1 MVAKP
6 ARIMVG
12 MRYLGLFVML
22 LVMQMA
28 WAFPRVGVHQGFT
41 RLVFDVPTGTQF
53 AVGQNGNT
61 FRIGFNG
68 VKVAPASGAVNS
80 YEVRDYRVAVEGNM
94 SVAYIQIQPGVS
106 YKIMTIPGETGQQA
120 RVVVDF
126 VGSVPTPGEIHPVV
140 VIDPGH
146 GGSDPGAV
154 GFVVEKELTLDLA
167 FRLKRYLEARGIEV
181 ILTRETDTHL
191 STAKVQDLSMRAG
204 MADPRK
210 TLFVSIH
217 ANSAARPAQGIET
230 YYLGRAL
237 EPGVLSLA
245 VKENGGGEVGSQ
257 LTQQAQNSVNRI
269 MADLIAQTNLDF
281 SRRLASSVQGSLLQ
295 STGGKDR
302 GVQSAPFYVIRN
314 ARIPA
319 ILVEVGFVNH
329 PVEGKNLATG
339 AYRDRVVEGIGGG
352 ILNFLG
358 DGAFVY
364 R

>member
-1 MVAKP
+1 MLVA
-6 ARIMVG
+6 
-12 MRYLGLFVML
+12 
-22 LVMQMA
+22 QMA
-28 WAFPRVGVHQGFT
+28 WAFPRVGVHEGFT

-61 FRIGFNG
+61 FRIGFNHLKIAPSSG
-68 VKVAPASGAVNS
+68 VVGS
-80 YEVRDYRVAVEGNM
+80 YEVRSYRVVGEGNM
-94 SVAYIQIQPGVS
+94 SVAYVQIEPGVS
-106 YKIMTIPGETGQQA
+106 YKIMTIPGESGQA

-146 GGSDPGAV
+146 GGSDPGAM

-167 FRLKRYLEARGIEV
+167 LRLKRYLEARGVEV

-191 STAKVQDLSMRAG
+191 SDAKVQDLSMRAG

-217 ANSAARPAQGIET
+217 ANSAAQHAMGIET

-237 EPGVLSLA
+237 EAGVLQLA

-257 LTQQAQNSVNRI
+257 LTQQAQATVGRI

-281 SRRLASSVQGSLLQ
+281 SRRLAHSVQGSLLQ
-295 STGGKDR
+295 TTGSKDR
-302 GVQSAPFYVIRN
+302 GVKSAPFYVIRN

-339 AYRDRVVEGIGGG
+339 PYRDRVVEGIGGG

>member
-1 MVAKP
+1 
-6 ARIMVG
+6 
-12 MRYLGLFVML
+12 
-22 LVMQMA
+22 
-28 WAFPRVGVHQGFT
+28 
-41 RLVFDVPTGTQF
+41 
-53 AVGQNGNT
+53 
-61 FRIGFNG
+61 
-68 VKVAPASGAVNS
+68 
-80 YEVRDYRVAVEGNM
+80 
-94 SVAYIQIQPGVS
+94 
-106 YKIMTIPGETGQQA
+106 
-120 RVVVDF
+120 
-126 VGSVPTPGEIHPVV
+126 
-140 VIDPGH
+140 
-146 GGSDPGAV
+146 
-154 GFVVEKELTLDLA
+154 
-167 FRLKRYLEARGIEV
+167 
-181 ILTRETDTHL
+181 
-191 STAKVQDLSMRAG
+191 MRAG

-281 SRRLASSVQGSLLQ
+281 SRRLAYSVQGSLLQ
-295 STGGKDR
+295 TTGTKDR

-329 PVEGKNLATG
+329 PVEGKNLTTG
-339 AYRDRVVEGIGGG
+339 PYRDRVVEGIGGG